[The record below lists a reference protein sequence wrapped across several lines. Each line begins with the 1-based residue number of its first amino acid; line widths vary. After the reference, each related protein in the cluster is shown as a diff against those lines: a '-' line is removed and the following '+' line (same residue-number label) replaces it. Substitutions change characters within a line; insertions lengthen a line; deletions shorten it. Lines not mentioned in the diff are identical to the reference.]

1 LISPFTI
8 YFLFFFLSVF
18 VLCKLE
24 LIFHTYLS
32 RWSTIARYLPGRT
45 DNEIKNYWRTHSKK
59 KEKSSQKQ
67 ENRKAQILKQEEE
80 HQQHLQ
86 QQLEAGDM
94 KMVNTIADHEKMHG
108 APEMMHPTVEDQCL
122 PVMSQDVVSWADSVV
137 EDYYRLWGGFWNL
150 DDHP

>member
-1 LISPFTI
+1 M
-8 YFLFFFLSVF
+8 
-18 VLCKLE
+18 
-24 LIFHTYLS
+24 
-32 RWSTIARYLPGRT
+32 PGRT

-67 ENRKAQILKQEEE
+67 LEKRKAQILKQEEE

-86 QQLEAGDM
+86 QQQQQLEAGDM
-94 KMVNTIADHEKMHG
+94 NIVNTIAHEKMHG
-108 APEMMHPTVEDQCL
+108 APEMMYPTVEDQCL

>member
-1 LISPFTI
+1 M
-8 YFLFFFLSVF
+8 
-18 VLCKLE
+18 
-24 LIFHTYLS
+24 
-32 RWSTIARYLPGRT
+32 PGRT

-67 ENRKAQILKQEEE
+67 LEKRKAQILKQEEE

-86 QQLEAGDM
+86 QQQQQQQQQQLEAGDM
-94 KMVNTIADHEKMHG
+94 NMVNTIAHEKMHG
-108 APEMMHPTVEDQCL
+108 APEMMYPTVEDQCL